1 MTMQAGSPQWL
12 DAQYNNRARVP
23 EALQHLQRW
32 AADSAT
38 ARAQL
43 QATGQA
49 VLDLTYMADPSLP
62 AAAQTLDIFTP
73 PAHATPP
80 EGGWPVLVFIH
91 GGYWRA
97 LDKADHSF
105 IAPPWVNAVVGP
117 GAVVVVPNYAL
128 CGALCPAVR
137 VSTITAQ
144 MQQAVAWVHRHVAA
158 HGGNPQRLTVAG
170 HSAGGHLVGMLLSTD
185 WAAFGLPAQP
195 VQHGISISGL
205 FDLEPIRQTPFL
217 ADLGLTPDEAHAQ
230 SPVHCPHTGGVL
242 TAVVGGD
249 ESEEFLR
256 QNTLLQQAW
265 GSAAAP
271 VAKVLPGLNHFTV
284 VDALVQPRSRLAG
297 CVVACLQ
304 GSIP

>member
-49 VLDLTYMADPSLP
+49 VLDVPYMADPSLP

-105 IAPPWVNAVVGP
+105 IAPPWVNAVMGP
-117 GAVVVVPNYAL
+117 GAVVVVPNY
-128 CGALCPAVR
+128 ALCPAVR

-144 MQQAVAWVHRHVAA
+144 MQHAVAWVWRHIAA

-205 FDLEPIRQTPFL
+205 FDLGPIRQTPFL

-230 SPVHCPHTGGVL
+230 SPIHRPHTGGLL

-256 QNTLLQQAW
+256 QNTLLQLAW
-265 GSAAAP
+265 GEAVAP
-271 VAKVLPGLNHFTV
+271 VVNLLPGLNHFTV
-284 VDALVQPRSRLAG
+284 VDALVEPSSGLVER
-297 CVVACLQ
+297 VVTCLK
-304 GSIP
+304 GITP

>member
-1 MTMQAGSPQWL
+1 MTMQTGSPQWL

-32 AADSAT
+32 AADSAA

-43 QATGQA
+43 QTTGQA
-49 VLDLTYMADPSLP
+49 VLDVPYMADPSLP

-73 PAHATPP
+73 PAHAIPP
-80 EGGWPVLVFIH
+80 EGGWPVLVFVH

-105 IAPPWVNAVVGP
+105 IAPPWVNAVMGP
-117 GAVVVVPNYAL
+117 GAVVVIPNYAL
-128 CGALCPAVR
+128 CPLVN

-144 MQQAVAWVHRHVAA
+144 MQQAVAWVWRHIAA

-170 HSAGGHLVGMLLSTD
+170 HSAGGQLVGMLLSTD
-185 WAAFGLPAQP
+185 WPALGLPGQP
-195 VQHGISISGL
+195 VQHGISLSGL

-230 SPVHCPHTGGVL
+230 SPVHRPHTGGVL

-256 QNTLLQQAW
+256 QNTLLRQVW
-265 GSAAAP
+265 GDAAAP
-271 VAKVLPGLNHFTV
+271 VAEVLPGLNHFSV
-284 VDALVQPRSRLAG
+284 VEEWVKPASRLAG
-297 CVVACLQ
+297 LVAAKL
-304 GSIP
+304 